1 MNAKLYLTL
10 GFVAFAT
17 AGFAQK
23 PAQLVNRANYR
34 LSSKVLQLAEAKAAP
49 AVKKTYDTGV
59 YYDTPKGSLFR
70 GFTYD
75 GRTYDYS
82 FLVVPPFTD
91 LTFTNMS
98 NSASRS
104 SWSVN
109 GNDASDRVVNNN
121 YVYSFLPMGFW
132 YAPTVS
138 VGRDSYTWGYYNETG
153 CVVATDSIADLA
165 YFDLHAGARYGWG
178 ALEGKGKYLYG
189 TGTVTMQNGKV
200 YHSAGVTQYLEAPA
214 SPLYVNYISILA
226 FSSGEPLKGD
236 AQLTMT
242 IYPANLVDTTY
253 DENNPIVELTCTTND
268 TTFLYKG
275 SSSYTTTHVAN
286 IYGMKFTNKQE
297 DPILGITTDEP
308 FVIDQPVA
316 VVVRGVND
324 NGVDVG
330 FPGHGYGNYDEQTGN
345 SSPNEERQQINGFL
359 DFQEGGHVYY
369 SETALELNFN
379 GMMDYVN
386 VDSTFASQQGD
397 ITGANILKVSDDGQ
411 TVSTYGKGSDQN
423 LGCAIAWTA
432 LPWFD
437 IDGNSNYSVEGTPD
451 WVSEVSCDPQYWTQT
466 EQGQSVNYG
475 QNLITFK
482 CQPLPAGVNGRA
494 ATVYL
499 KGKGVKAA
507 TPIILLQGNADPAMS
522 IAQYKADV
530 KSGKVKEIYDLAGRR
545 VLPTTKGLVIKN
557 GHVVLNK

>member
-121 YVYSFLPMGFW
+121 YVGNYLPMGFW

-507 TPIILLQGNADPAMS
+507 TPIILLQGNADPTMS

-530 KSGKVKEIYDLAGRR
+530 KSGKVKRIYDLAGRR

>member
-121 YVYSFLPMGFW
+121 YVGNYLPMGFW

-153 CVVATDSIADLA
+153 SVVATDSIADLA

-268 TTFLYKG
+268 TTFVYKG
-275 SSSYTTTHVAN
+275 SSSNTTTHVAN
-286 IYGMKFTNKQE
+286 IYGLKFTNKQE

-359 DFQEGGHVYY
+359 DFQEGGSVFY

-437 IDGNSNYSVEGTPD
+437 IDGNSNYSVEGAPD

-475 QNLITFK
+475 QNLIAFK

-507 TPIILLQGNADPAMS
+507 TPIILLQGNADPTMS

>member
-121 YVYSFLPMGFW
+121 YVGNYLPMGFW

-153 CVVATDSIADLA
+153 SVVATDSIADLA
-165 YFDLHAGARYGWG
+165 YFDLHTGTRYGWG
-178 ALEGKGKYLYG
+178 GLEGKGKYLYG
-189 TGTVTMQNGKV
+189 TGTVTMKNGKV

-275 SSSYTTTHVAN
+275 SSSNTTTHVAN

-345 SSPNEERQQINGFL
+345 SSPNEERQQIRATV
-359 DFQEGGHVYY
+359 DFQEGGSVYY

-437 IDGNSNYSVEGTPD
+437 IDGNSNYSVEGQPD

-475 QNLITFK
+475 QNLIAFK

>member
-34 LSSKVLQLAEAKAAP
+34 LSSKVLQFAEAKAAP

-70 GFTYD
+70 GFTSD
-75 GRTYDYS
+75 GRSYDYS

-98 NSASRS
+98 NNASRS

-121 YVYSFLPMGFW
+121 YVGNYLPMGFW
-132 YAPTVS
+132 YAPTVT

-165 YFDLHAGARYGWG
+165 YFDLHTGTRYGWG

-189 TGTVTMQNGKV
+189 TGTVTMKNGKV

-242 IYPANLVDTTY
+242 IYPANLADTTY

-268 TTFLYKG
+268 TTFIYKG
-275 SSSYTTTHVAN
+275 STSNTTTHVYN

-330 FPGHGYGNYDEQTGN
+330 FPGHGYGNLDEETGN
-345 SSPNEERQQINGFL
+345 VSANEERQQITATV
-359 DFQEGGHVYY
+359 DFQEGGSVYY

-437 IDGNSNYSVEGTPD
+437 IDGNSNYSVEGAPD

-475 QNLITFK
+475 QNLIAFK

-499 KGKGVKAA
+499 TGKGVKSA

>member
-1 MNAKLYLTL
+1 M
-10 GFVAFAT
+10 
-17 AGFAQK
+17 
-23 PAQLVNRANYR
+23 
-34 LSSKVLQLAEAKAAP
+34 
-49 AVKKTYDTGV
+49 
-59 YYDTPKGSLFR
+59 
-70 GFTYD
+70 
-75 GRTYDYS
+75 
-82 FLVVPPFTD
+82 
-91 LTFTNMS
+91 
-98 NSASRS
+98 
-104 SWSVN
+104 
-109 GNDASDRVVNNN
+109 
-121 YVYSFLPMGFW
+121 
-132 YAPTVS
+132 
-138 VGRDSYTWGYYNETG
+138 
-153 CVVATDSIADLA
+153 
-165 YFDLHAGARYGWG
+165 
-178 ALEGKGKYLYG
+178 
-189 TGTVTMQNGKV
+189 
-200 YHSAGVTQYLEAPA
+200 
-214 SPLYVNYISILA
+214 
-226 FSSGEPLKGD
+226 KGD

-268 TTFLYKG
+268 TTFVYKG
-275 SSSYTTTHVAN
+275 SSSNTTTHVAN

-330 FPGHGYGNYDEQTGN
+330 FPGHGYGNYDEETGN

-359 DFQEGGHVYY
+359 DFQEGGSVFY

-437 IDGNSNYSVEGTPD
+437 IDGNSNYSVEGAPD

-466 EQGQSVNYG
+466 EQGQSINYG
-475 QNLITFK
+475 QNLIAFK

-499 KGKGVKAA
+499 TGKGVKAA

>member
-121 YVYSFLPMGFW
+121 YVGNYLPMGFW

-359 DFQEGGHVYY
+359 DFQEDGHVYY

-437 IDGNSNYSVEGTPD
+437 IDGNSNYSVEGAPD

-507 TPIILLQGNADPAMS
+507 TPIILLQGNADPTMS

>member
-121 YVYSFLPMGFW
+121 YVGNYLPMGFW

-178 ALEGKGKYLYG
+178 GLEGKGKYLYG
-189 TGTVTMQNGKV
+189 TGTVTMKNGKV

-286 IYGMKFTNKQE
+286 IYGLKFTNKQE

-359 DFQEGGHVYY
+359 DFQEDGHVYY

-437 IDGNSNYSVEGTPD
+437 IDGNSNYSVEGAPD

-475 QNLITFK
+475 QNLIAFK

-507 TPIILLQGNADPAMS
+507 TPIILLQGNADPTMS

>member
-121 YVYSFLPMGFW
+121 YVGNYLPMGFW

-153 CVVATDSIADLA
+153 SVVATDSIADLA
-165 YFDLHAGARYGWG
+165 YFDLHTGTRYGWG
-178 ALEGKGKYLYG
+178 GLEGKGKYLYG
-189 TGTVTMQNGKV
+189 TGTVTMKNGKV

-275 SSSYTTTHVAN
+275 SSSNTTTHVAN

-345 SSPNEERQQINGFL
+345 SSPNEERQQIRATV
-359 DFQEGGHVYY
+359 DFQEGGSVYY

-437 IDGNSNYSVEGTPD
+437 IDGNSNYSVEGAPD

-475 QNLITFK
+475 QNLIAFK

-499 KGKGVKAA
+499 TGKGVKSA

>member
-121 YVYSFLPMGFW
+121 YVGNYLPMGFW

-475 QNLITFK
+475 QNLIAFK

-507 TPIILLQGNADPAMS
+507 TPIILLQGNADPTMS

>member
-23 PAQLVNRANYR
+23 PGQLVNRANYK
-34 LSSKVLQLAEAKAAP
+34 LSSKVLQVAESKAAP

-75 GRTYDYS
+75 GRSYDYS

-121 YVYSFLPMGFW
+121 YVGNYLPMGFW

-178 ALEGKGKYLYG
+178 GLEGKGKYLYG
-189 TGTVTMQNGKV
+189 TGTVTMKNGKV

-268 TTFLYKG
+268 TTFVHKG
-275 SSSYTTTHVAN
+275 SSSNTTTHVVN

-359 DFQEGGHVYY
+359 DFQEGGSVFY

-437 IDGNSNYSVEGTPD
+437 IDGNSNYSVEGAPD

-507 TPIILLQGNADPAMS
+507 TPIILLQGNADPTMS

>member
-34 LSSKVLQLAEAKAAP
+34 LSSKVLQVAESKAAP

-121 YVYSFLPMGFW
+121 YVGNYLPMGFW

-153 CVVATDSIADLA
+153 SVVATDSIADLA

-437 IDGNSNYSVEGTPD
+437 IDGNSNYSVEGQPD

-475 QNLITFK
+475 QNLIAFK

-507 TPIILLQGNADPAMS
+507 TPIILLQGNADPTMS

>member
-10 GFVAFAT
+10 GFAT

-23 PAQLVNRANYR
+23 PGQLVNRANYK
-34 LSSKVLQLAEAKAAP
+34 LSSKVLQVAESKAAP

-75 GRTYDYS
+75 GRSYDYS

-121 YVYSFLPMGFW
+121 YVGNYLPMGFW

-178 ALEGKGKYLYG
+178 GLEGKGKYLYG
-189 TGTVTMQNGKV
+189 TGTVTMKNGKV

-268 TTFLYKG
+268 TTFVHKG
-275 SSSYTTTHVAN
+275 SSSNTTTHVVN

-359 DFQEGGHVYY
+359 DFQEGGSVFY

-437 IDGNSNYSVEGTPD
+437 IDGNSNYSVEGAPD

-507 TPIILLQGNADPAMS
+507 TPIILLQGNADPTMS